1 MRKDRHMAKLT
12 GTTILDELDWRGL
25 IAQSTDREALAEQ
38 LAAGPVTVY
47 SGFDPT
53 APSLHAGH
61 LVPLLT
67 LRRFQQ
73 AGHRPIV
80 LAGGATGLIGD
91 PREAG
96 ERTLNTADTVAD
108 WADRIR
114 GQLERFVE
122 FDDSP
127 TGAVV
132 ENNLS
137 WTAELSAIEFLR
149 GLGKHFSVNVM
160 LDRDTVRRRLDGDG
174 ISYTEFS
181 YMLLQA
187 NDYVEL
193 HERYGCSLQVG
204 GSDQWG
210 NIIAGVRLVRQ
221 KAGASVHA
229 LTTPL
234 VTDSEGKKFGKST
247 GGGNLWLDPAMTSPY
262 AWYQYFINTADA
274 DVVAYLRWFTFL
286 NAAEITEL
294 EQATAERPHERAA
307 QRRLA
312 QELTTL
318 VHGEAATTSVE
329 LASQALFGRAEL
341 AALDEATLAAAL
353 REAAN
358 DQVAEL
364 TPGAPDSITDLL
376 VATGLA
382 ASKGAARRTIAEGGV
397 SVNNVRVT
405 TDDWVPQP
413 SDFLFDRW
421 LVVRRGKRNVAGV
434 ERVG

>member
-1 MRKDRHMAKLT
+1 MAKLT

-91 PREAG
+91 PRETG

-108 WADRIR
+108 WAGRIR

-221 KAGASVHA
+221 KSGASVHA
-229 LTTPL
+229 VTTPL

-286 NAAEITEL
+286 DAGEIAEL

-318 VHGEAATTSVE
+318 VHGAAATSAVE

-341 AALDEATLAAAL
+341 SALDEPTLAAAL

-358 DQVAEL
+358 NQVAEL

-405 TDDWVPQP
+405 TDEWVPQP

-434 ERVG
+434 ERAG

>member
-1 MRKDRHMAKLT
+1 MTST
-12 GTTILDELDWRGL
+12 GFRILDELDWRGL
-25 IAQSTDREALAEQ
+25 IAQSTDRDALAAQ
-38 LAAGPVTVY
+38 LAAGPVTIY

-80 LAGGATGLIGD
+80 LAGGATGMIGD
-91 PREAG
+91 PRDTG

-108 WADRIR
+108 WAGRIR

-122 FDDSP
+122 FTDSP
-127 TGAVV
+127 SGAIV

-137 WTAELSAIEFLR
+137 WTGGLSAIGFLR
-149 GLGKHFSVNVM
+149 DIGKHFSVNVM
-160 LDRDTVRRRLDGDG
+160 LDRDTVRRRLEGEG

-193 HERYGCSLQVG
+193 HRRYGCTLQIG

-221 KAGASVHA
+221 MAGTSVHA
-229 LTTPL
+229 MTTPL
-234 VTDSEGKKFGKST
+234 VTDSTGKKFGKST
-247 GGGNLWLDPAMTSPY
+247 GGGNLWLDPEMTSPY
-262 AWYQYFINTADA
+262 AWYQYFVNTTDA

-286 NAAEITEL
+286 TSDEISEL
-294 EQATAERPHERAA
+294 ERATSERPHERAA

-318 VHGEAATTSVE
+318 VHGEAATTAVE
-329 LASQALFGRAEL
+329 HASQALFGRGDL
-341 AALDEATLAAAL
+341 ASLDEPTLAAAL
-353 REAAN
+353 REAA
-358 DQVAEL
+358 VADL
-364 TPGAPDSITDLL
+364 TPGGPDGIADLL
-376 VATGLA
+376 VASGLS

-405 TDDWVPQP
+405 SDEWVPQGT
-413 SDFLFDRW
+413 DFLFGKW
-421 LVVRRGKRNVAGV
+421 LVLRRGKRNVAGIQKI
-434 ERVG
+434 G

>member
-1 MRKDRHMAKLT
+1 M
-12 GTTILDELDWRGL
+12 GILEELDWRGL
-25 IAQSTDREALAEQ
+25 IAQSTDRDALAAE
-38 LAAGPVTVY
+38 LAAGTVTVY

-80 LAGGATGLIGD
+80 LAGGATGMIGD
-91 PREAG
+91 PRDTG

-108 WADRIR
+108 WSSRIR

-122 FDDSP
+122 FDESP
-127 TGAVV
+127 TGAIV

-149 GLGKHFSVNVM
+149 DVGKYFSVNVM
-160 LDRDTVRRRLDGDG
+160 LDRDTVRRRLEGDG

-193 HERYGCSLQVG
+193 HERHGCGLQIG

-210 NIIAGVRLVRQ
+210 NIVAGARLVRQ
-221 KAGASVHA
+221 KVGATVHA
-229 LTTPL
+229 MTTPL

-247 GGGNLWLDPAMTSPY
+247 GGGNLWLDPELTSPY
-262 AWYQYFINTADA
+262 AWYQYFVNTADA
-274 DVVAYLRWFTFL
+274 DVIPYLKWFTFL
-286 NAAEITEL
+286 PLDEVADL
-294 EQATAERPHERAA
+294 EQATAERPHERGA

-318 VHGEAATTSVE
+318 VHGQSATNAVE
-329 LASQALFGRAEL
+329 HASRALFGRGEL
-341 AALDEATLAAAL
+341 TDLDEPTLGAAL
-353 REAAN
+353 REAA
-358 DQVAEL
+358 VADL
-364 TPGAPDSITDLL
+364 DPGGPDGITDLL
-376 VATGLA
+376 VTTGLSP
-382 ASKGAARRTIAEGGV
+382 SKGAARRTIAEGGV
-397 SVNNVRVT
+397 SVNNVRIES
-405 TDDWVPQP
+405 DEWAPQP
-413 SDFLFDRW
+413 SDFLHGRW
-421 LVVRRGKRNVAGV
+421 LVLRRGKRNIAGV
-434 ERVG
+434 QRVG